1 MSLRGANFYSALVL
15 VRASANFASLPLCPS
30 RSARLQ
36 MPNSVIAL
44 RVRGF
49 AQPPPGRGVRVG
61 VSPLNAGWELSA
73 RAPRGS
79 AGTAPGSALPARLL
93 WALPAEFGVAT
104 GRVCV
109 KLEKEDGRLSSPSFS
124 FTLKMARAATTSQGG
139 EGDNSR
145 GERTSPKQKGGAEP
159 SRCLPH
165 SRSAECGTVLR
176 RAALTVRPEPSSSL
190 PSRVTRCVCVRAL
203 GEAGVIGKFQHL
215 RRSALWSLEG
225 NGYFSNVFTS
235 DHPLCPWWGWCWR
248 TAVEC

>member
-1 MSLRGANFYSALVL
+1 
-15 VRASANFASLPLCPS
+15 
-30 RSARLQ
+30 
-36 MPNSVIAL
+36 MPNSGIAL

-49 AQPPPGRGVRVG
+49 AQPPPGRGLRLG

-73 RAPRGS
+73 WVPGGS
-79 AGTAPGSALPARLL
+79 AGTAEGSARPARLL
-93 WALPAEFGVAT
+93 RALPAEFGVAT
-104 GRVCV
+104 GCVCV
-109 KLEKEDGRLSSPSFS
+109 KLEEENGRLSSPSFS
-124 FTLKMARAATTSQGG
+124 FTLKKARAATTSQGG

-159 SRCLPH
+159 SLCLPH

-190 PSRVTRCVCVRAL
+190 PSRVTRCVCVRARR
-203 GEAGVIGKFQHL
+203 GGGAGISKFQHL
-215 RRSALWSLEG
+215 RRCALWSLEG

-235 DHPLCPWWGWCWR
+235 DHPLCSWWGWCWR